1 MSGLTTHVLDLS
13 HGRPAAD
20 VAIRLSLRSGA
31 DWTQLAAT
39 RTDQDGRARLQD
51 GASLTAGPYR
61 LEFDIGVYFRS
72 TGAVTTDPG
81 FLETVVIDFFVADAN
96 AHYHVPL
103 LASPFG
109 YSTYRGS

>member
-20 VAIRLSLRSGA
+20 VAIRLLSRSGV
-31 DWTQLAAT
+31 DWTSLLETQ
-39 RTDQDGRARLQD
+39 TDQDGRARLRD
-51 GASLTAGPYR
+51 GDALTVGAYR
-61 LEFDIGVYFRS
+61 LEFDIGVYFRT
-72 TGAVTTDPG
+72 TGAAAADPG
-81 FLETVVIDFFVADAN
+81 FLETVSIDFHVTDAS

>member
-1 MSGLTTHVLDLS
+1 MSGLTTHVLDLT

-20 VAIRLSLRSGA
+20 VAIRLSSQSDAGWA
-31 DWTQLAAT
+31 QLVAT
-39 RTDQDGRARLQD
+39 RTDQDGRARLRD
-51 GASLTAGPYR
+51 GEALIIGAYR
-61 LEFDIGVYFRS
+61 LEFDIGGYFRT
-72 TGAVTTDPG
+72 TGAETAHPG
-81 FLETVVIDFFVADAN
+81 FLETVVIDFHVTDAG

>member
-13 HGRPAAD
+13 AGRPAAD
-20 VAIRLSLRSGA
+20 VALRLWRRSDAGGCPLVV
-31 DWTQLAAT
+31 TQ
-39 RTDQDGRARLQD
+39 TDGDGRARLLD
-51 GASLTAGPYR
+51 GAALAVGAYR
-61 LEFDIGVYFRS
+61 LEFEIGPYFRT
-72 TGAVTTDPG
+72 TGAATVDPG
-81 FLETVVIDFFVADAN
+81 FLETVVIDFQVTDAG

>member
-20 VAIRLSLRSGA
+20 VAIRLYFRSGG
-31 DWTQLAAT
+31 DWTSLIAAH
-39 RTDQDGRARLQD
+39 TDQDGRARLQD
-51 GASLTAGPYR
+51 GEALAVGPYR
-61 LEFDIGVYFRS
+61 LEFDIGAYFR
-72 TGAVTTDPG
+72 GAGAATADPG
-81 FLETVVIDFFVADAN
+81 FLETVVIDFHVTDAQ
-96 AHYHVPL
+96 APYHVPL

>member
-13 HGRPAAD
+13 LGRPAAD
-20 VAIRLSLRSGA
+20 VAIRLWFRSDA
-31 DWTQLAAT
+31 DWGLLLAA
-39 RTDQDGRARLQD
+39 RTDQDGRARLMD
-51 GASLTAGPYR
+51 GGALIMGAYR
-61 LEFDIGVYFRS
+61 LEFDIGIYFR
-72 TGAVTTDPG
+72 AIAATTANPG
-81 FLETVVIDFFVADAN
+81 FLETVMIDFHVTDTG